1 MPVLRPQPP
10 PSKPHSEPTA
20 VSAEITPLPPREP
33 EPGAAYLQSFSV
45 RYEYPVYFTEHLFAH
60 DNPIFRQVLLRREPG
75 KRHRFVA
82 FIDANVAASFP
93 ALEHDIAGYAGV
105 HADAM
110 ELIAPAERV
119 PGGEQV
125 KNDPALLTRL
135 QHRLVELG
143 VDRHAFVVGIGGGAF
158 LDLVGYVA
166 SSTHRGIRHVRVPT
180 TVLAQNDSGVG
191 VKNGINAFGVKNLIG
206 SFAPPF
212 AVLNDSD
219 FLRTLQPR
227 DKIAGIA
234 EAVKVALIRDRVFFE
249 WLEARA
255 DALRACDSVAMARMI
270 RRCAELHM
278 RQIAQGGDPFE
289 SGSARPLDY
298 GHWSAHKLEALTGHE
313 LRHGEAVAIGL
324 ALDTRY
330 SVQTNMLEAGA
341 DERVHALL
349 KRLGF
354 HLWHPALE
362 ARDAQGHWLLLRGL
376 EEFREHLGG
385 ELTVTLLRD
394 IGIGEEVHQMDL
406 HEIHRALAWLRQRE
420 IGR

>member
-1 MPVLRPQPP
+1 M
-10 PSKPHSEPTA
+10 
-20 VSAEITPLPPREP
+20 SATITPLPRRDDERS
-33 EPGAAYLQSFSV
+33 AVYLQSFTVS
-45 RYEYPVYFTEHLFAH
+45 YEYPVCFTEHLFAH
-60 DNPIFRQVLLRREPG
+60 SNPVLRDTVLRREP
-75 KRHRFVA
+75 KRRHRFVA

-93 ALEHDIAGYAGV
+93 SLAHDIASYADK

-110 ELIAPAERV
+110 ELLAHPQVV
-119 PGGEQV
+119 PGGEHV

-143 VDRHAFVVGIGGGAF
+143 VDRHAFIVGIGGGAF

-166 SSTHRGIRHVRVPT
+166 SSTHRGIRHIRVPT

-191 VKNGINAFGVKNLIG
+191 VKNGVNAFGVKNLLG

-212 AVLNDSD
+212 AVLNDFD

-234 EAVKVALIRDRVFFE
+234 EAVKVALIRDRLFFE
-249 WLEARA
+249 WLEASA
-255 DALRACDSVAMARMI
+255 AALRGCEAGAMSRMI
-270 RRCAELHM
+270 RHCAELHM
-278 RQIAQGGDPFE
+278 RQIALGGDPFE

-298 GHWSAHKLEALTGHE
+298 GHWSAHKLESLTEHE

-324 ALDTRY
+324 ALDARY
-330 SVQTNMLEAGA
+330 SVQIGMLAAGGE
-341 DERVHALL
+341 DRVYTLL

-362 ARDAQGHWLLLRGL
+362 SRDASGQWLLLRGL
-376 EEFREHLGG
+376 QEFREHLGG
-385 ELTVTLLRD
+385 ELTITLLRD
-394 IGIGEEVHQMDL
+394 IGVGEEVHHMESS
-406 HEIHRALAWLRQRE
+406 EILRALAWLRRQE
-420 IGR
+420 YGA

>member
-1 MPVLRPQPP
+1 MN
-10 PSKPHSEPTA
+10 
-20 VSAEITPLPPREP
+20 AEVTPLRHR
-33 EPGAAYLQSFSV
+33 GDDRNAVYLQSFAV

-60 DNPIFRQVLLRREPG
+60 DNPAFRETLLRRESG
-75 KRHRFVA
+75 RRHRFVV

-93 ALEHDIAGYAGV
+93 SLEHDIAGYAGV
-105 HADAM
+105 HADSM
-110 ELIAPAERV
+110 ELVVHPERV

-143 VDRHAFVVGIGGGAF
+143 IDRHAFVVGIGGGAF

-166 SSTHRGIRHVRVPT
+166 SSTHRGIRHIRIPT

-191 VKNGINAFGVKNLIG
+191 VKNGVNAFGVKNLIG

-212 AVLNDSD
+212 AVLNDFD
-219 FLRTLQPR
+219 FLRTLHPR
-227 DKIAGIA
+227 DKIAGMA
-234 EAVKVALIRDRVFFE
+234 EAVKVALIRDGVFFE
-249 WLEARA
+249 WLEAKA
-255 DALRACDSVAMARMI
+255 DALRACEPAAMARMI

-278 RQIAQGGDPFE
+278 RQIGQGGDPFE

-298 GHWSAHKLEALTGHE
+298 GHWSAHKLEALTSHE

-330 SVQTNMLEAGA
+330 SVQTNMLAPGG
-341 DERVHALL
+341 DDRVHALL

-354 HLWHPALE
+354 HLWHPAME
-362 ARDAQGHWLLLRGL
+362 SRDADGRWLLLRGL

-385 ELTVTLLRD
+385 ELTITLLRD
-394 IGIGEEVHQMDL
+394 IGVGLEVHQMDVD
-406 HEIHRALAWLRQRE
+406 EIRRAMAWLRRRE
-420 IGR
+420 VGS

>member
-1 MPVLRPQPP
+1 L
-10 PSKPHSEPTA
+10 
-20 VSAEITPLPPREP
+20 SAEITPLPQRSEDRC
-33 EPGAAYLQSFSV
+33 AVYLQSFSV
-45 RYEYPVYFTEHLFAH
+45 RYEFPVYFTERLFAH
-60 DNPIFRQVLLRREPG
+60 DNQAFRDTLLRREPG
-75 KRHRFVA
+75 RRHRFVV

-93 ALEHDIAGYAGV
+93 SLEHDIAGYAGV

-110 ELIAPAERV
+110 ELVAHPEPV

-143 VDRHAFVVGIGGGAF
+143 IDRHAFVVGIGGGAF
-158 LDLVGYVA
+158 LDLVGYAA

-191 VKNGINAFGVKNLIG
+191 VKNGVNAFGVKNLIG

-212 AVLNDSD
+212 AVLNDFD

-234 EAVKVALIRDRVFFE
+234 EAVKVALIRDRMFFE
-249 WLEARA
+249 WLEAKA
-255 DALRACDSVAMARMI
+255 DALRACEPAAMARMI

-278 RQIAQGGDPFE
+278 RQIGQGGDPFE
-289 SGSARPLDY
+289 TGSARPLDY

-330 SVQTNMLEAGA
+330 SVQTNLLAAGG
-341 DERVHALL
+341 DDRVHALL
-349 KRLGF
+349 KRVGF

-362 ARDAQGHWLLLRGL
+362 SRDAEGRFLLLRGL

-385 ELTVTLLRD
+385 ELTITLLRD
-394 IGIGEEVHQMDL
+394 IGVGEEVHQMDAN
-406 HEIHRALAWLRQRE
+406 EIRRAMSWLRRRE
-420 IGR
+420 VGT

>member
-1 MPVLRPQPP
+1 
-10 PSKPHSEPTA
+10 
-20 VSAEITPLPPREP
+20 VSAEITSLPLR
-33 EPGAAYLQSFSV
+33 AADRSAVYLQSFSV
-45 RYEYPVYFTEHLFAH
+45 RYEYPVCFTEHLFAR
-60 DNPIFRQVLLRREPG
+60 DNPVFRDTLARREPER
-75 KRHRFVA
+75 RHRFVA
-82 FIDANVAASFP
+82 FIDSNVAASFP
-93 ALEHDIAGYAGV
+93 SLAHDIAGYAGL
-105 HADAM
+105 HAETM
-110 ELIAPAERV
+110 EIVAHPELV

-135 QHRLVELG
+135 QHRLVDLG

-158 LDLVGYVA
+158 LDLIGYVA
-166 SSTHRGIRHVRVPT
+166 SSTHRGIRHIRVPT

-191 VKNGINAFGVKNLIG
+191 VKNGINAFGVKNLLG

-234 EAVKVALIRDRVFFE
+234 EAVKVALIRDRVFFH
-249 WLEARA
+249 WLEANA
-255 DALRACDSVAMARMI
+255 DALRACEADAMSHMI

-278 RQIAQGGDPFE
+278 RQIAHGGDPFE
-289 SGSARPLDY
+289 TGSARPLDY
-298 GHWSAHKLEALTGHE
+298 GHWSAHKLEALTAHE

-330 SVQTNMLEAGA
+330 SVQVGMLAAGGE
-341 DERVHALL
+341 DRVHALL

-362 ARDAQGHWLLLRGL
+362 SRDNEGHWQLLRGL

-385 ELTVTLLRD
+385 DLTITLLRD
-394 IGIGEEVHQMDL
+394 IGVGEEVHQMDS
-406 HEIHRALAWLRQRE
+406 HEIRRALVWLRLQE
-420 IGR
+420 HGK